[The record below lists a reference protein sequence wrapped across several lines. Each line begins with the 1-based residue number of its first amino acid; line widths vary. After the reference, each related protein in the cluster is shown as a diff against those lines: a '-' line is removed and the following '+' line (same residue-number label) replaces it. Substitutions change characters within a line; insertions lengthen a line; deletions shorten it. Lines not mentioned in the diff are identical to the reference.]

1 MNQDELKGKAKDLKG
16 KVKEGVGDMTGDEQL
31 EREGAADQVEGQV
44 QDAFGRGKRKVG
56 EAIEDVGD
64 RIKR

>member
-16 KVKEGVGDMTGDEQL
+16 RIKEGAGDMTGDERL
-31 EREGAADQVEGQV
+31 EREGAADQVEGQA

>member
-16 KVKEGVGDMTGDEQL
+16 RFKEGVGDVTGDEQL
-31 EREGAADQVEGQV
+31 EGEGAADQVEGQA